1 MPDVANAFLVQ
12 ALIGVTLPVGA
23 VVARYWRGPWPVIGM
38 MTAFGAGALISGVA
52 VDLVAEALE
61 HGTFVVLGAGAVVGG
76 LAFTVLNMVVNARG
90 GFLRKASTTITYLK
104 ARQLR
109 RRWNKLRGL
118 DRVAWFHD
126 LPQDEL
132 DVIAGLLV
140 EAEYDRGAHVHR
152 AGDRSEHLTIV
163 ASGRVELLSPS
174 GARETIAADA
184 FGAGAFLTGAPHSTT
199 AVPLEHVKVFR
210 LPRTSLFDRIEYLPE
225 LRRRLQDA
233 LAAPETAAYLR
244 GRHGLADDAVETWLD
259 AIRTGG
265 LGRRAVDAGGPTV
278 DRLAELLSRQA
289 WTEGIADDDLD
300 ALAERLY
307 LVSYADGEVLY
318 QRGDRGDR
326 QFIVETG
333 EVLVV
338 PPADPHMARR
348 VGPGGAF
355 GGLAFATGVTR
366 MGTAI
371 AAGPAQVWVMRRHDL
386 DLLLEQRPALRQ
398 AWARHVT
405 SDATLDYLRS
415 AHGFEEQRAAEVVDV
430 AHRATL
436 AGRTAP
442 EISLAAAATH
452 GAAIAIWLGILLD
465 GIPESFVV
473 GSSISQGIP
482 VALVAG
488 MVLSNFPEALASSR
502 GMADQGMA
510 WRTIYAMWG
519 SLVLVTAL
527 VSAIGEVTFAG
538 AGEDALAFVEGIA
551 GGAIITVA
559 TETMFPEAFERSGA
573 LTGLAALAGFLV
585 AAWLGVVLG

>member
-1 MPDVANAFLVQ
+1 MPDVANAFLIQ
-12 ALIGVTLPVGA
+12 ALIGITLPIGA
-23 VVARYWRGPWPVIGM
+23 VIARYWRGPWPVIGM

-52 VDLVAEALE
+52 VDLVADALA

-76 LAFTVLNMVVNARG
+76 LAFTLLNFAVNARG
-90 GFLRKASTTITYLK
+90 GFLRKASTTITYVK
-104 ARQLR
+104 VRQLR
-109 RRWNKLRGL
+109 RRWEKLRGL

-140 EAEYDRGAHVHR
+140 EREYDRGAHVHR

-163 ASGRVELLSPS
+163 ASGRVELLSPDGS
-174 GARETIAADA
+174 RETVAGDA
-184 FGAGAFLTGAPHSTT
+184 FGAGAFLTGAPHSST
-199 AVPLEHVKVFR
+199 AVPLEHTSVYR
-210 LPRTSLFDRIEYLPE
+210 LPRTALFEQIEYLPA
-225 LRRRLQDA
+225 LRERLQAA
-233 LAAPETAAYLR
+233 LDAPETAAYLS
-244 GRHGLADDAVETWLD
+244 GRHGLAAGDVATWLE

-265 LGRRAVDAGGPTV
+265 LGHRAVDAGGPTI
-278 DRLAELLSRQA
+278 DRLAELLGHQP
-289 WTEGIADDDLD
+289 WTGGLDPADLE

-307 LVSYADGEVLY
+307 LVGYADGEVLY

-326 QFIVETG
+326 QFIVEEG

-348 VGPGGAF
+348 VGRGGLF

-371 AAGPAQVWVMRRHDL
+371 ASGPARVWVMRRRDL
-386 DLLLEQRPALRQ
+386 DRLLDERPALRQ

-415 AHGFEEQRAAEVVDV
+415 AHGYEEQRAAQVVDV

-436 AGRTAP
+436 AGRAAP
-442 EISLAAAATH
+442 EVSLAAAAAH

-473 GSSISQGIP
+473 GSSIEQGIP

-488 MVLSNFPEALASSR
+488 MVLSNLPEALASSR

-527 VSAIGEVTFAG
+527 VSALGEVTFAG
-538 AGEDALAFVEGIA
+538 AGENSLAFVEGIA